1 MIGELAVLILLG
13 FSLGLV
19 HAFDADHVMAVSVL
33 SNTRPGLRKTLRHC
47 AHWALGH
54 GFILISAGL
63 LLFGLGIAIP
73 ESLVWLAEVSVGVFL
88 IGMGL
93 FCFWRFRRERIVLVE
108 HQHGDV
114 THRHWQIEGDQT
126 HARASASDRSGH
138 APVLVGMLHGFAGSA
153 PALAL
158 VPVVAQGQV
167 AAAMAYLVLF
177 SIGVML
183 AMLVFGLGFSTAQR
197 FLGQHSVVM
206 MNRARHLVAFMSV
219 AIGGFWLSQAL

>member
-126 HARASASDRSGH
+126 HARASASE
-138 APVLVGMLHGFAGSA
+138 
-153 PALAL
+153 
-158 VPVVAQGQV
+158 VAEGGKE
-167 AAAMAYLVLF
+167 AMSEGTPFTEEEAERLKNACMY
-177 SIGVML
+177 SICCCY
-183 AMLVFGLGFSTAQR
+183 
-197 FLGQHSVVM
+197 SV
-206 MNRARHLVAFMSV
+206 
-219 AIGGFWLSQAL
+219 